1 MFDTWRSGTRMLS
14 WAYFSASIRSEV
26 RDQEMQEAA
35 KKRSFGEET
44 VFTSFE
50 APPPRTVTIDQKQSM
65 VLPRLETISFLSSRP
80 DLVCEGVSQN
90 TPRACVYLGARK
102 VSKQ

>member
-35 KKRSFGEET
+35 KKRSFGEERRLQA
-44 VFTSFE
+44 SFE

-65 VLPRLETISFLSSRP
+65 VLPRLETNFIFVLA
-80 DLVCEGVSQN
+80 
-90 TPRACVYLGARK
+90 PRFGLRRSL
-102 VSKQ
+102 SKQPPGVCLLWGAKS

>member
-14 WAYFSASIRSEV
+14 WAYFSASRRSEV

-65 VLPRLETISFLSSRP
+65 VVFRGLKPISFLSSRP

-90 TPRACVYLGARK
+90 TPRACVYFGK
-102 VSKQ
+102 

>member
-1 MFDTWRSGTRMLS
+1 MLS

-65 VLPRLETISFLSSRP
+65 VLPRLEPNFIFVFAPRFGLRRSLSKHP
-80 DLVCEGVSQN
+80 PGVC
-90 TPRACVYLGARK
+90 LLWGAK
-102 VSKQ
+102 S

>member
-1 MFDTWRSGTRMLS
+1 MLS

-65 VLPRLETISFLSSRP
+65 VLPRLETDFIFVLAPRFSLRRSLSKHP
-80 DLVCEGVSQN
+80 PGVC
-90 TPRACVYLGARK
+90 LLW
-102 VSKQ
+102 